1 MTDDF
6 SIVDRLHLA
15 FKVMARWEVLA
26 TLVAFVLFWMLVRY
40 VADPWRREG
49 RPKLSFRPRVKS
61 KPDEAPPAIAPSSDD
76 DDDDDEDLPD

>member
-6 SIVDRLHLA
+6 SILDRLALA

-26 TLVAFVLFWMLVRY
+26 TLLVFVLFWLLVRY

-49 RPKLSFRPRVKS
+49 RPRLGFKPRLKS
-61 KPDEAPPAIAPSSDD
+61 KADEGPPSVDTSADD
-76 DDDDDEDLPD
+76 DEEDLPD